1 MHVHAKIAAL
11 AAKQHGLV
19 TIGQLRRLGLSRG
32 AVAHRVRCGR
42 LHRIHVGVYAV
53 GHLHLSPDAL
63 MMAAVMAC
71 GSDAALSHEH
81 ATALWGLTPPWAE
94 IDWTEIAV
102 SVPRG
107 TARGR
112 RPGIRVHRVQLM
124 PAELTTRRLIPVT
137 SAART
142 LADFG
147 ARVEL
152 RELERAVDQAVSERL
167 VTLVQLRS
175 ATEARPTAP
184 GPACLR
190 GLLATA
196 ERFDSV
202 TDSMLEEEFVGIV
215 RCGGLP
221 MPALNQRIEGM
232 RVDAVWRPQRV
243 VVELDGYTWHRTRG
257 RQENDRMREAKLR
270 RAGWWPVRYSKRQV
284 FDEPLVVVSDLAT
297 VLAARG

>member
-1 MHVHAKIAAL
+1 M
-11 AAKQHGLV
+11 
-19 TIGQLRRLGLSRG
+19 
-32 AVAHRVRCGR
+32 
-42 LHRIHVGVYAV
+42 
-53 GHLHLSPDAL
+53 
-63 MMAAVMAC
+63 
-71 GSDAALSHEH
+71 
-81 ATALWGLTPPWAE
+81 
-94 IDWTEIAV
+94 
-102 SVPRG
+102 
-107 TARGR
+107 
-112 RPGIRVHRVQLM
+112 
-124 PAELTTRRLIPVT
+124 
-137 SAART
+137 
-142 LADFG
+142 
-147 ARVEL
+147 
-152 RELERAVDQAVSERL
+152 SERL